1 MAVFVVADPA
11 RDFEAAP
18 SSDLPAAPS
27 AILAR
32 LRLETRGEH
41 DTVERVLDLM
51 GASLTREGYR
61 QRLEQFYGFYAALE
75 AALQSR
81 CAPADGCQGEPTLP
95 LATRSALLPRLT
107 KAARLRQDLHHLG
120 VMSKDVPLCRELPPL
135 ETQAEVLGCLYVLEG
150 ATLGGRMITQH
161 VRATLGI
168 TPASGGSFFDGYGD
182 DTGKMW
188 QAMRQ
193 LLVKAATDTQT
204 ENTIVANAMA
214 TFACLRCWCESRQNL
229 LETETHRHA

>member
-11 RDFEAAP
+11 REFEAAP
-18 SSDLPAAPS
+18 SSDRPAAQS
-27 AILAR
+27 SILAR
-32 LRLETRGEH
+32 LRLETRGEY
-41 DTVERVLDLM
+41 DAVERVLDLI
-51 GASLTREGYR
+51 GTSLTREGYR
-61 QRLEQFYGFYAALE
+61 QRLEQLYGFYAALE

-81 CAPADGCQGEPTLP
+81 CAPTDGCQGEPTLP
-95 LATRSALLPRLT
+95 FATRSALLPRLT
-107 KAARLRQDLHHLG
+107 KTAHLRQDLHHLG

-168 TPASGGSFFDGYGD
+168 TPATGGSFFDGYGD
-182 DTGKMW
+182 DTGRMW

-204 ENTIVANAMA
+204 ENTIVANAIA

>member
-1 MAVFVVADPA
+1 MAVFAVPDHVNQDAALYSLQAP
-11 RDFEAAP
+11 AP
-18 SSDLPAAPS
+18 ST
-27 AILAR
+27 ILSR
-32 LRLETRGEH
+32 LRLETRGNH
-41 DTVERVLDLM
+41 DAVEGVLDLM
-51 GASLTREGYR
+51 SAALTRDTYR
-61 QRLEQFYGFYAALE
+61 HRLVQFYGFYGPLE
-75 AALQSR
+75 AALR
-81 CAPADGCQGEPTLP
+81 
-95 LATRSALLPRLT
+95 TRSARPDDRRDLATTRLAMLSTRLNKTALLT
-107 KAARLRQDLHHLG
+107 QDLHYLG
-120 VMSKDVPLCRELPPL
+120 VLTDALPLCCQLPLL
-135 ETQAEVLGCLYVLEG
+135 ETEADILGCLYVMEG

-168 TPASGGSFFDGYGD
+168 TPATGGSFFDGYGD

-204 ENTIVANAMA
+204 ENTIVANAIA